1 MSDSS
6 SRLRGH
12 EFEHIAIASESN
24 WFSDLETRQNSD
36 KFQVEY
42 FECKKKRL

>member
-6 SRLRGH
+6 SRLPGH

-24 WFSDLETRQNSD
+24 WFSDLENSD

-42 FECKKKRL
+42 FEYKKKRL